1 MNNSLARNII
11 LDIDSY
17 KNDHGNMLPANTE
30 YIFSTIV
37 PRRGNRY
44 TNLIKSMGPQY
55 VIREYLSQRVEP
67 WMLDEAEQEL
77 REQGFTF
84 ERERWEYILAKYD
97 GYLPLEIRAVPEGM
111 FIPVGVATVTLVNT
125 DPKCA
130 WLPTYIETMFQRVCW
145 KMTTVASLSAD
156 LYRYLD
162 DMMEKHCG
170 VRGKVNFHLH
180 NFGSRGADSYES
192 DILAGMAHLAAGF
205 NGTDCAQANRNI
217 KHYYNTQKA
226 YGMSVSAS
234 EHSVM
239 CTWSNSQTLDDLPAV
254 EMMINLLREKVARG
268 DSFPI
273 VSIVG
278 DTYDIYRLTRDYIG
292 GIYKQEII
300 ELGKHG
306 AKVVVRPDSGDP
318 LTMCVEVIKILM
330 EQFGYTVNKFGYKV
344 LPPYIGVIQGDGI
357 NNDSIRHIVARL
369 DRARISLENIV
380 FGMGS
385 GLTHDAGRDEFSF
398 SMKATALFDGKEWQD
413 LLKRP
418 ISDLKKQS
426 LKGHVTTYID
436 AAGNIFSDRIE
447 AKAQTGVRDLME
459 TLYHNGKILKEY
471 TFDEVLAFNS
481 QQQLPLK

>member
-1 MNNSLARNII
+1 MSNSLRRNII

-17 KNDHGNMLPANTE
+17 KNDHGEMLPEDTQ

-44 TNLIKSMGPQY
+44 TNTIKAMGHQY
-55 VIREYLSQRVEP
+55 AVKKYITEPVEA
-67 WMLDEAEQEL
+67 WMLDEAETEL
-77 REQGFTF
+77 REQGFSF
-84 ERERWEYILAKYD
+84 NRERWQHILDKHN

-111 FIPVGVATVTLVNT
+111 LVPVGVATVTIVNT
-125 DPKCA
+125 DPQCA
-130 WLPTYIETMFQRVCW
+130 WLSSYIETMFQRVCW
-145 KMTTVASLSAD
+145 KMTTVASIALD

-162 DMMEKHCG
+162 DMMIKQSGEA
-170 VRGKVNFHLH
+170 GKVNFHLH
-180 NFGSRGADSYES
+180 NFGSRGADSYEA
-192 DILAGMAHLAAGF
+192 DILAGMAHLSAGF

-217 KHYYNTQKA
+217 KHFYNTTKA

-239 CTWSNSQTLDDLPAV
+239 CTWSDSATCDDLPAV
-254 EMMINLLREKVARG
+254 KMMIDLLEYKIKNQEG
-268 DSFPI
+268 LPT

-292 GIYKQEII
+292 GIYRDKII
-300 ELGKHG
+300 ELGALG
-306 AKVVVRPDSGDP
+306 GKVVVRPDSGDP
-318 LTMCVEVIKILM
+318 LTMCMEVIKILM
-330 EQFGYTVNKFGYKV
+330 DKFGYSVNKFGYKV

-369 DRARISLENIV
+369 DKARISLENIV

-398 SMKATALFDGKEWQD
+398 SMKATARYDGAVWHD

-418 ISDLKKQS
+418 ITDLGKQS
-426 LKGHVTTYID
+426 LKGHISTYISCD
-436 AAGNIFSDRIE
+436 GQDIYTERIE
-447 AKAQTGVRDLME
+447 EEHNQSRDLMQ
-459 TLYHNGKILKEY
+459 TIYRNGKCYQEY
-471 TFDEVLAFNS
+471 TFDEVISHN
-481 QQQLPLK
+481 QR